1 MKKSEVC
8 LSKKCESFLSHQ
20 SYLSPSDFGS
30 FERLYTL
37 LDTLT
42 EKQRQI
48 VFLCLINK
56 LSVKEIADE
65 LSISEQAVYSR
76 VHNAFK
82 RLKENTEYII
92 S

>member
-20 SYLSPSDFGS
+20 RYLSPSDFGGLD
-30 FERLYTL
+30 RLYTL
-37 LDTLT
+37 LGTLT
-42 EKQRQI
+42 ESQKQI

-76 VHNAFK
+76 VHNTFK